1 MQIKRDLTLTDVIA
15 ILGILGAIGSSYYA
29 SGARQSVSETRIS
42 AIEEARIELKK
53 DIADRLDRIESKID
67 RLQGTR

>member
-15 ILGILGAIGSSYYA
+15 ILGMLGVIGSSYYA
-29 SGARQSVSETRIS
+29 MAGRQSVAETRIS

-67 RLQGTR
+67 SLQGKR